1 MANLSYTFEELP
13 LVIAGGI
20 PAGLINGQAEITYS
34 RDGDWAVSSITL
46 EGFGE
51 RVNGVRQWPQVS
63 APAPIVTIVCDRLNN
78 EWHSK
83 VQDAVNEA
91 ISEDRQCAADD
102 YADMRREERAM
113 ERV

>member
-1 MANLSYTFEELP
+1 MATLTYSYDDLP
-13 LVIAGGI
+13 LAIENGI

-34 RDGDWAVSSITL
+34 RDGGWAVSSITL

-63 APAPIVTIVCDRLNN
+63 APAPIVTIVCNRLYN

-91 ISEDRQCAADD
+91 ISEDRQCAADA

>member
-1 MANLSYTFEELP
+1 MATTTYTFEELP
-13 LVIAGGI
+13 LVIAGGV

-34 RDGDWAVSSITL
+34 RNGDWTISSVTL

-91 ISEDRQCAADD
+91 INEDRECAACD
-102 YADMRREERAM
+102 YADMRRERMM